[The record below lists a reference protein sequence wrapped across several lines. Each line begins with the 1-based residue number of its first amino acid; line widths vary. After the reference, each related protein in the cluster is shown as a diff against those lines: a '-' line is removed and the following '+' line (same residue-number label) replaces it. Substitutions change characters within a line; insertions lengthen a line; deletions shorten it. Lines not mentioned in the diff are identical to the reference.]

1 MGISLRV
8 TNPAQSTTMGLQHIF
23 LMERDSFPPLP
34 SMHPQT
40 HTPIQISSLYLYA
53 AHRQAAVV
61 SKSHSYMP
69 LATSGDGCGDGTRT
83 HDLQLMRLTSYQA
96 ALSRGGNSSTHSLS
110 APASCCGAGS
120 GRSSSSTSAMGA
132 ASPTRKPILR
142 MRV

>member
-83 HDLQLMRLTSYQA
+83 HDLQLMRLTSYQ
-96 ALSRGGNSSTHSLS
+96 LLH
-110 APASCCGAGS
+110 PAVYIK
-120 GRSSSSTSAMGA
+120 
-132 ASPTRKPILR
+132 TRIPIYNKHDSILKPRCIFFYILAR
-142 MRV
+142 LLPHQ